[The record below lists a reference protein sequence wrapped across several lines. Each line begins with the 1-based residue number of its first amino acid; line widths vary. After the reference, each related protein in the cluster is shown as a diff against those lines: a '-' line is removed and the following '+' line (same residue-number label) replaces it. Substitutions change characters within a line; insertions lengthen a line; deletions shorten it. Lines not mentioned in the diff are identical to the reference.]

1 MLTKTSRRL
10 NNLLLLSCLAGM
22 LILAILLDI
31 LRRAMLDR
39 AESIGD
45 QQRIMF
51 LLPLMQLIFMLAVVC
66 LIWVAQSSGGYSRW
80 ITIVYLIVGL
90 LLLYLLGL
98 LSALP
103 LPDAIYV
110 IVLYLSLD
118 SFLFQAGGAM
128 AAFGLLSLF
137 FWKEEKKVIPDE
149 IS

>member
-1 MLTKTSRRL
+1 
-10 NNLLLLSCLAGM
+10 
-22 LILAILLDI
+22 
-31 LRRAMLDR
+31 
-39 AESIGD
+39 
-45 QQRIMF
+45 
-51 LLPLMQLIFMLAVVC
+51 VVC

-137 FWKEEKKVIPDE
+137 FWKEEKKVIPGE

>member
-1 MLTKTSRRL
+1 MLNKTSRRF
-10 NNLLLLSCLAGM
+10 NDLLLFSGLIGL
-22 LILAILLDI
+22 LILSILLDI

-45 QQRIMF
+45 QQRVMF
-51 LLPLMQLIFMLAVVC
+51 LLPLMQLLFMLAVVG
-66 LIWVAQSSGGYSRW
+66 LIWVALSSGGYSRW

-103 LPDAIYV
+103 LPDAIYI

-118 SFLFQAGGAM
+118 SYLFQAGGAI

-137 FWKEEKKVIPDE
+137 FWKEEKTILPDE
-149 IS
+149 AS

>member
-1 MLTKTSRRL
+1 MQTQTSRRL
-10 NNLLLLSCLAGM
+10 NDLLLLSGLVGL

-45 QQRIMF
+45 QQRMMF
-51 LLPLMQLIFMLAVVC
+51 LLPLMQLLLMLAVLG
-66 LIWVAQSSGGYSRW
+66 LIWVALSSAGYSRW
-80 ITIVYLIVGL
+80 VTVVYLVVGS
-90 LLLYLLGL
+90 LLLYVLGL

-103 LPDAIYV
+103 LPEAIYI

-118 SFLFQAGGAM
+118 SYLFQVGGAV

-137 FWKEEKKVIPDE
+137 FWKEEKKIIFDE
-149 IS
+149 ES